1 MGLGSG
7 VAGYLACCPIGKQAE
22 SRAEEWGLLRVGP
35 VVSLAVPQCSTAPN
49 TMLLLVHVAGQSE
62 GDHRNWR
69 TQRGWDACSRGQG
82 CLSPTPET
90 IARSWACINTAT
102 HRWLSCYLFPLLSS
116 GILIAGTQTDECSP
130 AFTPQMCLTGHVRH
144 CFGGPGP
151 RQILA
156 CSTHSSSLP
165 RRFLK
170 LLKSY
175 SKFYPPAL
183 VELNSTQNIGT
194 QGWKVHWQE

>member
-7 VAGYLACCPIGKQAE
+7 VAGYLTCCPLGKQAE
-22 SRAEEWGLLRVGP
+22 RRADEWGLLRVGA
-35 VVSLAVPQCSTAPN
+35 VGSLVVPQCSTAPN
-49 TMLLLVHVAGQSE
+49 TMLLFVHVAGPSE

-69 TQRGWDACSRGQG
+69 HKGDEMLAAGGKAASVPPQKPLPD
-82 CLSPTPET
+82 P
-90 IARSWACINTAT
+90 CINAVT
-102 HRWLSCYLFPLLSS
+102 HPWLNCYLFPLLSS

-130 AFTPQMCLTGHVRH
+130 AFTPQRCLTGHVRH
-144 CFGGPGP
+144 CSGGPGP
-151 RQILA
+151 RQILT

-175 SKFYPPAL
+175 SKFYPSL
-183 VELNSTQNIGT
+183 GGT
-194 QGWKVHWQE
+194 R